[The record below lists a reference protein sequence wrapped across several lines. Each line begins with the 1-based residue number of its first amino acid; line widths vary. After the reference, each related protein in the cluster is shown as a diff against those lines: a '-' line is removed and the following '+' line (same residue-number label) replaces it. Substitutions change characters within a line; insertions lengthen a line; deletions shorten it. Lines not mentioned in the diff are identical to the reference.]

1 MNSATRGGTWIRRVA
16 LPLTAVAIFAAPA
29 LAQDFPE
36 MRLTVNDL
44 GAAGSTTGRAL
55 EAYTN
60 AITEATGGKVT
71 FELHMASGLLA
82 PAEAAEGIGAGVA
95 DMGSML
101 TPYTP
106 ALFPVGN
113 WMVGL
118 GTLPKGGV
126 PFATAYGGV
135 AQVEYQLNTPEL
147 VDELAGV
154 GLVMIGSAF
163 NQAFDMLC
171 TKPVATLA
179 DAQGK
184 RIRTGGQLWS
194 LEAQAL
200 GLIPVPLVPTELY
213 EGFSRGIVD
222 CLDLHVNGY
231 FDFGLLDVPGKKYWT
246 PVELAGWNASYYVMN
261 KAKWDAMPPE
271 LQSIFRAKFPLYLET
286 LFEAVSARHAE
297 FAARLEA
304 SDDVEALAPDAS
316 LTDAIAK
323 FQEGYIAGM
332 VNNAP
337 PTVTDPQAVID
348 RANASLA
355 KWRQIALDS
364 GLAPVPADI
373 DERLASYANA
383 PDLRPFLDKF
393 AAEFAGAAQ

>member
-1 MNSATRGGTWIRRVA
+1 MSFVMRGGTWARRVM
-16 LPLTAVAIFAAPA
+16 LPLSAAAMFAMPA

-36 MRLTVNDL
+36 MRLTINDL
-44 GAAGSTTGRAL
+44 APSGSTTDKAL
-55 EAYTN
+55 QAYTA

-71 FELHMASGLLA
+71 FEYYMSSGLLA

-147 VDELAGV
+147 VDEFASI
-154 GLVMIGSAF
+154 GLVIIGSAF

-171 TKPVATLA
+171 TKPVRTLD
-179 DAQGK
+179 DARGK

-194 LEAQAL
+194 LEVQSL
-200 GLIPVPLVPTELY
+200 EMQPVPLVPTELY

-231 FDFGLLDVPGKKYWT
+231 FDFGLLGVPGKKYWT

-271 LQSIFRAKFPLYLET
+271 LQSIFREKFPIYLET
-286 LFEAVSARHAE
+286 LFEAVAARHAE
-297 FAARLEA
+297 FAAHLQ
-304 SDDVEALAPDAS
+304 SQDDVEALEPDAS
-316 LTDAIAK
+316 LVDAINA
-323 FQEGYIAGM
+323 FQTKYVADM

-337 PTVTDPQAVID
+337 PTVKDPQAVID

-355 KWRQIALDS
+355 KWRAIALDS
-364 GLAPVPADI
+364 GLAPVPANME
-373 DERLASYANA
+373 ERLASYANA
-383 PDLRPFLDKF
+383 PDLKPFMDKF
-393 AAEFAGAAQ
+393 AADIGSTAQ

>member
-1 MNSATRGGTWIRRVA
+1 MTIATTARRLAVA
-16 LPLTAVAIFAAPA
+16 LLPLAAVSMVSLPA
-29 LAQDFPE
+29 FAQDFPE
-36 MRLTVNDL
+36 MRLVVNDL

-55 EAYTN
+55 EAYAA

-71 FELHMASGLLA
+71 FEFHMASGLLA

-135 AQVEYQLNTPEL
+135 AQVEYQLSTPEL
-147 VDELAGV
+147 VDEFASI
-154 GLVMIGSAF
+154 GLVILGSAF

-171 TKPVATLA
+171 TKPVRTLD
-179 DAQGK
+179 DAKGK

-194 LEAQAL
+194 LEVQAL
-200 GLIPVPLVPTELY
+200 GMQPVPLVPTELY

-231 FDFGLLDVPGKKYWT
+231 FDFGLLGVPGKKYWT

-261 KAKWDAMPPE
+261 KARWDSMPPE
-271 LQSIFRAKFPLYLET
+271 LQTIFREKFPVYLET

-297 FAARLEA
+297 FAEHLRTN
-304 SDDVEALAPDAS
+304 DDIEALAPDAS
-316 LTDAIAK
+316 LTDAIAA
-323 FQEGYIAGM
+323 FQAGYVADM
-332 VNNAP
+332 VKTAP
-337 PTVTDPQAVID
+337 PTVANPQAVID
-348 RANASLA
+348 RARASLD
-355 KWRQIALDS
+355 KWRAIALES

-373 DERLASYANA
+373 AERLAGYANA
-383 PDLRPFLDKF
+383 PDLKPFLDKF
-393 AAEFAGAAQ
+393 AAEMAKGTN